1 VETLG
6 AVFREQREA
15 LKTRRLEKKWSPQ
28 TPAGLEPAKSKGDN
42 VEEEMLLWFDQ
53 ASQNA

>member
-1 VETLG
+1 METLG